1 MLGVVPDDLV
11 SDDLYAAVE
20 AVAVALD
27 ALCAAPHAVAVTAAL
42 DQAAAAAALLE
53 PDRTGQVLQLLVGT
67 IERCHRVGR
76 ASLPQLQAA
85 CRAAEMAL
93 QIDPR
98 WV

>member
-1 MLGVVPDDLV
+1 MSV
-11 SDDLYAAVE
+11 SSTRP
-20 AVAVALD
+20 
-27 ALCAAPHAVAVTAAL
+27 CS
-42 DQAAAAAALLE
+42 AAAAAALLE
-53 PDRTGQVLQLLVGT
+53 PDLTGQVLQLLAGT